1 LRLSRR
7 AWNHSRSANELRDA
21 IPLAEDQVGADHQA
35 APLIALGKEGEEY
48 LHFLTGLLH
57 VAQIIDDDDF
67 KAFQLFDFD
76 GQPEAPLN

>member
-1 LRLSRR
+1 
-7 AWNHSRSANELRDA
+7 
-21 IPLAEDQVGADHQA
+21 
-35 APLIALGKEGEEY
+35 
-48 LHFLTGLLH
+48 LLH